1 MAEVIVKLRDD
12 VAQYITVRASQ
23 QNMEESE
30 IVLDLIHSGYRQKLY
45 DYYQAYQQGEISLSY
60 FADELGITT
69 WELYHLLEEM
79 GWRTANV

>member
-1 MAEVIVKLRDD
+1 MA
-12 VAQYITVRASQ
+12 RARQ

-30 IVLDLIHSGYRQKLY
+30 IISDLINSGYRQKLN
-45 DYYQAYQQGEISLSY
+45 DYYQAYQRGEISLSC